1 MSSTS
6 YGQYCPLAMA
16 SEFLCNRWTLLI
28 FRELL
33 FGSTNF
39 NDISRGVPRMSRTL
53 LSTRLKELAHI
64 GLIIRHEKR
73 STGQIEYALTQA
85 GQALEP
91 IVYSMACWGQEWLE
105 TEPSLENL
113 DASFLMWDIRRNIN
127 IHPVLPDPFIV
138 HFFLTDVAENKSEHW
153 LIFENNEID
162 LCYINRGFSVD
173 VKIEVSARKLTRIWM
188 GWGDFDLAIKD
199 KLLRLSGNKEYTDIA
214 ALWLGSSSVAHI
226 KKRDEQLQV
235 RGHVS

>member
-162 LCYINRGFSVD
+162 LCYINRGFSAD
-173 VKIEVSARKLTRIWM
+173 VKIEVSAKTLTKIWM
-188 GWGDFDLAIKD
+188 GWEDFDLAIKD
-199 KLLRLSGNKEYTDIA
+199 KSLKLSGNKEYTDIA

-226 KKRDEQLQV
+226 KKREEQLQV

>member
-1 MSSTS
+1 MSSIS

-162 LCYINRGFSVD
+162 LCYINRGFSAD
-173 VKIEVSARKLTRIWM
+173 VKIEVSAKTLTKIWM
-188 GWGDFDLAIKD
+188 GWEDFDLAIKD
-199 KLLRLSGNKEYTDIA
+199 KSLKLSGNKEYTDIA

>member
-53 LSTRLKELAHI
+53 LSTRLKELVQI
-64 GLIIRHEKR
+64 GLITRHEKR
-73 STGQIEYALTQA
+73 STGQIEYILTQA

-91 IVYSMACWGQEWLE
+91 IVFTMASWGQEWLE
-105 TEPSLENL
+105 TEPSLENI
-113 DASFLMWDIRRNIN
+113 DASFLMWDIRRNMN

-138 HFFLTDVAENKSEHW
+138 YFFLTDVAENKSEHW
-153 LIFENNEID
+153 LIFENNEIY

-188 GWGDFDLAIKD
+188 GWDDFDLAIKD

-214 ALWLGSSSVAHI
+214 ALWLGSSSIAHI
-226 KKRDEQLQV
+226 KKRDKKLQV

>member
-53 LSTRLKELAHI
+53 LSTRLKELVQI
-64 GLIIRHEKR
+64 GLITRHEKR
-73 STGQIEYALTQA
+73 STGQIDYILTEA

-91 IVYSMACWGQEWLE
+91 IVFTMASWGQEWLE
-105 TEPSLENL
+105 TEPSLENI
-113 DASFLMWDIRRNIN
+113 DASFLMWDIRRNMN

-138 HFFLTDVAENKSEHW
+138 YFFLTDVAENKSEHW

-188 GWGDFDLAIKD
+188 GWDDFDLAIKD

-214 ALWLGSSSVAHI
+214 ALWLGSSSIAHI
-226 KKRDEQLQV
+226 EKRDKKLQV

>member
-1 MSSTS
+1 
-6 YGQYCPLAMA
+6 
-16 SEFLCNRWTLLI
+16 
-28 FRELL
+28 
-33 FGSTNF
+33 
-39 NDISRGVPRMSRTL
+39 
-53 LSTRLKELAHI
+53 
-64 GLIIRHEKR
+64 
-73 STGQIEYALTQA
+73 
-85 GQALEP
+85 
-91 IVYSMACWGQEWLE
+91 MACWGQEWLE

-162 LCYINRGFSVD
+162 LCYINRGFSAD
-173 VKIEVSARKLTRIWM
+173 VKIEVSAKTLTKIWM
-188 GWGDFDLAIKD
+188 GWEDFDLAIKD
-199 KLLRLSGNKEYTDIA
+199 KSLKLSGNKEYTDIA

>member
-188 GWGDFDLAIKD
+188 GWDDFDLAIKD

-214 ALWLGSSSVAHI
+214 ALWLGSSSIAHI
-226 KKRDEQLQV
+226 KKRDKKLQV

>member
-53 LSTRLKELAHI
+53 LSTRLKELVQI
-64 GLIIRHEKR
+64 GLITRHEKR

-91 IVYSMACWGQEWLE
+91 IVFTMASWGQEWLE
-105 TEPSLENL
+105 TEPSLENI
-113 DASFLMWDIRRNIN
+113 DASFLMWDIRRNMN

-138 HFFLTDVAENKSEHW
+138 YFFLTDVAENKSEHW

-188 GWGDFDLAIKD
+188 GWDDFDLAIKD

-214 ALWLGSSSVAHI
+214 ALWLGSSSIAHI
-226 KKRDEQLQV
+226 KKRDKKLQV

>member
-53 LSTRLKELAHI
+53 LSTRLKELVQI
-64 GLIIRHEKR
+64 GLITRHEKR
-73 STGQIEYALTQA
+73 STGQIEYILTQA

-91 IVYSMACWGQEWLE
+91 IVFTMASWGQEWLE
-105 TEPSLENL
+105 TKPSLENI
-113 DASFLMWDIRRNIN
+113 DASFLMWDIRRNMN

-138 HFFLTDVAENKSEHW
+138 YFFLTDVAENKSEHW

-188 GWGDFDLAIKD
+188 GWDDFDLAIKD

-214 ALWLGSSSVAHI
+214 ALWLGSSSIAHI
-226 KKRDEQLQV
+226 KKRDKKLQV

>member
-53 LSTRLKELAHI
+53 LSTRLKELVQI
-64 GLIIRHEKR
+64 GLITRHEKR

-91 IVYSMACWGQEWLE
+91 IVFTMASWGQEWLE
-105 TEPSLENL
+105 TEPSLENI
-113 DASFLMWDIRRNIN
+113 DASFLMWDIRRNMN

-138 HFFLTDVAENKSEHW
+138 YFFLTDVAENKSEHW

-188 GWGDFDLAIKD
+188 GWDDFDLAIKD

-214 ALWLGSSSVAHI
+214 ALWLGSSSIAHI
-226 KKRDEQLQV
+226 EKRDKKLQV

>member
-53 LSTRLKELAHI
+53 LSTRLKELVQI
-64 GLIIRHEKR
+64 GLITRHEKR
-73 STGQIEYALTQA
+73 STGQIEYILTQA

-91 IVYSMACWGQEWLE
+91 IVFTMASWGQEWLE
-105 TEPSLENL
+105 TEPSLENI
-113 DASFLMWDIRRNIN
+113 DASFLMWDIRRNMN

-138 HFFLTDVAENKSEHW
+138 YFFLTDVAENKSEHW

-173 VKIEVSARKLTRIWM
+173 VKVEVSARKLTRIWM
-188 GWGDFDLAIKD
+188 GWDDFDLAIKD

-214 ALWLGSSSVAHI
+214 ALWLGSSSIAHI
-226 KKRDEQLQV
+226 KKRDKKLQV

>member
-1 MSSTS
+1 
-6 YGQYCPLAMA
+6 
-16 SEFLCNRWTLLI
+16 
-28 FRELL
+28 
-33 FGSTNF
+33 
-39 NDISRGVPRMSRTL
+39 MSRTL
-53 LSTRLKELAHI
+53 LSTRLKELVQI
-64 GLIIRHEKR
+64 GLITRHEKR
-73 STGQIEYALTQA
+73 STGQIEYILTQA

-91 IVYSMACWGQEWLE
+91 IVFTMASWGQEWLE
-105 TEPSLENL
+105 TEPSLENI
-113 DASFLMWDIRRNIN
+113 DASFLMWDIRRNMN

-138 HFFLTDVAENKSEHW
+138 YFFLTDVAENKSEHW

-188 GWGDFDLAIKD
+188 GWDDFDLAIKD

-214 ALWLGSSSVAHI
+214 ALWLGSSSIAHI
-226 KKRDEQLQV
+226 EKRDKKLQV

>member
-53 LSTRLKELAHI
+53 LSTRLKELVQI
-64 GLIIRHEKR
+64 GLITRHEKR
-73 STGQIEYALTQA
+73 STGQIEYILTQA

-91 IVYSMACWGQEWLE
+91 IVFTMASWGQEWLE
-105 TEPSLENL
+105 TEPSLENI
-113 DASFLMWDIRRNIN
+113 DASFLMWDIRRNMN

-138 HFFLTDVAENKSEHW
+138 YFFLTDVAENKSEHW

-188 GWGDFDLAIKD
+188 GWDDFDLAIKD

-214 ALWLGSSSVAHI
+214 ALWLGSSSIAHI
-226 KKRDEQLQV
+226 KKRDKKLQV